1 MSDSGLGFSYK
12 RFIALIVVF
21 ACCILLF
28 EFVGD
33 LGGGLIKSQVED
45 TTSKYNKNRG
55 PEDRISPV
63 FVLKKNQQQKSNII
77 TAETVPASLATT
89 MNGEEVY
96 NSACLVC
103 HTTGAGGAPLLGDS
117 ATWEVRMEQG
127 IETLMEHAI
136 EGYMGDGGIM
146 PAKGGRLDLS
156 DQEVE
161 NAVVYML
168 ENSKDQ

>member
-1 MSDSGLGFSYK
+1 L
-12 RFIALIVVF
+12 
-21 ACCILLF
+21 
-28 EFVGD
+28 E
-33 LGGGLIKSQVED
+33 
-45 TTSKYNKNRG
+45 
-55 PEDRISPV
+55 
-63 FVLKKNQQQKSNII
+63 KNQQQTSNII
-77 TAETVPASLATT
+77 TAETIPAPLATA

-103 HTTGAGGAPLLGDS
+103 HTTGAGGAPLIGDS

-146 PAKGGRLDLS
+146 PAKGGRFDLS

-168 ENSKDQ
+168 EQF

>member
-63 FVLKKNQQQKSNII
+63 STLEKSQQQTSNII
-77 TAETVPASLATT
+77 TAETVPAPLATT

-103 HTTGAGGAPLLGDS
+103 HTTGAGGAPFIGVPI
-117 ATWEVRMEQG
+117 AWEARMEQG
-127 IETLMEHAI
+127 TETLMKHAI
-136 EGYMGDGGIM
+136 EGYRSDSGIM

-168 ENSKDQ
+168 EQF